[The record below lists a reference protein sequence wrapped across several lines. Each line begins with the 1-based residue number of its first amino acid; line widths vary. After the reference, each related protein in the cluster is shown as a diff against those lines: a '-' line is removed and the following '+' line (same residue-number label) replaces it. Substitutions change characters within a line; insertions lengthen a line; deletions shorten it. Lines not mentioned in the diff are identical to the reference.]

1 MDLAGI
7 TSCICNQAE
16 TMCENAIDID
26 IQTSIFHELSM
37 HILHSLSLLCNSE
50 NGNFLHLILI
60 LKYEIVLAPPYM
72 GMISNSMA

>member
-7 TSCICNQAE
+7 TSCICDQAE
-16 TMCENAIDID
+16 TMCEKVIDID
-26 IQTSIFHELSM
+26 IKTSIFHKLSM